1 MRILFGCVCVS
12 VALGKELR
20 ANALAIDKQQCNED
34 NKKKI
39 NKKKTEKWCTDNN
52 IYFNEVLAR
61 KRD

>member
-1 MRILFGCVCVS
+1 MCVS